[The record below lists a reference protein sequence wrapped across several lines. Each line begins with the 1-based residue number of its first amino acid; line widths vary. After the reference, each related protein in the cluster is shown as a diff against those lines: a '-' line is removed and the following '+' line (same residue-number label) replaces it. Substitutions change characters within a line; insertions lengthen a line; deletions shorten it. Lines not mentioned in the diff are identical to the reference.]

1 MEVIKGRVDRQK
13 DLNSFFKNR
22 KKKKKK
28 RSTNVLLEVV
38 WSDEK
43 GAV

>member
-22 KKKKKK
+22 KKK